1 MTESLE
7 KRKMEKE
14 LENLKKKV
22 EDLYYEM
29 RIQTAFSIFIVI
41 MLFLIGL
48 MVWIKLYMIG

>member
-1 MTESLE
+1 
-7 KRKMEKE
+7 MEKE